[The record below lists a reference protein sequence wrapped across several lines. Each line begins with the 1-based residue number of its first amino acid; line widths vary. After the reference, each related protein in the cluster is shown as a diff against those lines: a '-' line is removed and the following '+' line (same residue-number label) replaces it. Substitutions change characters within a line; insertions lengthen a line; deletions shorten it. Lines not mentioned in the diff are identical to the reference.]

1 MERDMSDATTNASKE
16 VKRLK
21 EELDG
26 MIKNKLEVEKE
37 LANEKAKR
45 ADELK
50 QRLGIATVEVKNVCV
65 CVCECVCRIMET

>member
-1 MERDMSDATTNASKE
+1 

-65 CVCECVCRIMET
+65 CVCVCVCRIMET